1 MSVPLTPFGCLLR
14 LQCAQVLE
22 GGGYDARADVFSLG
36 VVVWEALSASLSN
49 PLTSLDATRLRER
62 LADPATHLPL
72 PTVSLTLSV
81 QVTGR
86 SGRPEN

>member
-1 MSVPLTPFGCLLR
+1 M
-14 LQCAQVLE
+14 LE

-81 QVTGR
+81 QVTSR
-86 SGRPEN
+86 TGRPER

>member
-1 MSVPLTPFGCLLR
+1 M
-14 LQCAQVLE
+14 LE

-72 PTVSLTLSV
+72 PTVSLTALYSQSKSLDELV
-81 QVTGR
+81 GQRTG
-86 SGRPEN
+86 

>member
-1 MSVPLTPFGCLLR
+1 
-14 LQCAQVLE
+14 LE

-62 LADPATHLPL
+62 LADPGTHLPL
-72 PTVSLTLSV
+72 PTVSLTYALS
-81 QVTGR
+81 QSHSTNR
-86 SGRPEN
+86 AARAPARYHDNECL